1 MTRFVPWV
9 IAWATVLMSARVWDQ
24 IPKTLDVEPAQA
36 VFTFAGVP
44 LLAFALLLSS
54 REAERRSG
62 RRFGTGSSLV
72 LAWVIAFFLAVHAM
86 VLGQAIGK
94 VESLMDVLPWAIS
107 VFFFGLGPFAVLLE
121 PKSPMGVR
129 TPATLGD
136 DLHWKK
142 THAVLGGSFA
152 IAGVVGLSGMLLG
165 LDVPARIAAS
175 VLPGVVALIV
185 AIAYGSR
192 RPS

>member
-24 IPKTLDVEPAQA
+24 IPKNLDVETAQA

-44 LLAFALLLSS
+44 VLAFALLLSA

-62 RRFGTGSSLV
+62 NRFGAGSSLV
-72 LAWVIAFFLAVHAM
+72 LAWVIAFFLSVHAM

-94 VESLMDVLPWAIS
+94 IESLMDLLPWAIS
-107 VFFFGLGPFAVLLE
+107 IFFFGLGPFAVFLE

-136 DLHWKK
+136 DLRWKK
-142 THAVLGGSFA
+142 THAVLGASFA
-152 IAGVVGLSGMLLG
+152 IAGVVGLSGIALG

-192 RPS
+192 R